1 MTIYSLPF
9 TMVTTFFVSY
19 LYELVG
25 RKITIFMS
33 FFLTSILFV
42 ILPYT
47 APNLNNLILVRCL
60 IGVTMA
66 APLSHPLVPDYVKRS
81 SRGRAIALS
90 GIGFVMGEV
99 FSMGVLFNLTK
110 SMSYKKAFLIAAG
123 VTMCFAIFL
132 LVAVK
137 DPDLRNIRTNVSSK
151 HSNLA
156 E

>member
-1 MTIYSLPF
+1 
-9 TMVTTFFVSY
+9 
-19 LYELVG
+19 
-25 RKITIFMS
+25 
-33 FFLTSILFV
+33 
-42 ILPYT
+42 
-47 APNLNNLILVRCL
+47 
-60 IGVTMA
+60 MA